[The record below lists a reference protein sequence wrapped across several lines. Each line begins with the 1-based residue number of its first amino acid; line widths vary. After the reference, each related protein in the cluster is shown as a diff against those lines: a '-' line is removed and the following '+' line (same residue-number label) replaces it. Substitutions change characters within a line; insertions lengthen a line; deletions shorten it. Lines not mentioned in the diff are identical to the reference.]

1 MATIVAGEDF
11 KAEEKEEVCIDW
23 EEMPAYYY
31 YCGFV
36 ATLNSFSFIII
47 SWVKSENLHAK
58 HGYL

>member
-23 EEMPAYYY
+23 EEMAAYYY